1 MTKKIDQM
9 AVRFRSL
16 ADGDGIAFKWESSL
30 DKILTAGNYAV
41 EIEHYG
47 ADVGLPIKGCG
58 TEHSIVGTLVVT
70 DSGALGN
77 KQGDRVIGQVLTF
90 TLRES
95 KETSIY
101 TRTYAGGEWS
111 EWCSLARTG
120 MYDEITNADALY
132 STVTSLASATKELE
146 ENLVYGIKQVVDADK
161 VQISTTNG
169 DGCVKDTLEI
179 PAVTTKKAGVMTAAD
194 KAKLNNDVPYP
205 QETGTMV
212 TSADKKYIYRGSG
225 DTDVVAGL
233 YWQAWPKTVDLRVK
247 KWGMSTNDE
256 VSVLSMP
263 AATTESAG
271 VMSAEDKNNLDI
283 IAFRDIYKASHI
295 DETLAKAGILLSDG
309 TIDTISPSV
318 PNWRT
323 FDKVKFESGLYI
335 NPSVGIGEGYCN
347 YVTFDGNY
355 NVIRFGKSV
364 SEMVLHK
371 ETTEEYVS
379 VCVYKLDECYIGGN
393 CSEKVNVL
401 SENVDSLQTL
411 VIERLEFPFQGY
423 IDKNGEFVSHI
434 LHQTTDFISCTSL
447 EVSLHW
453 KISVLNSSFINF
465 YDVDKNWI
473 GILSNAFIEDGTFT
487 NRIIK
492 VPKEA
497 YYVRVSANN
506 EESYSG
512 RFVPKFVPD
521 RKKATVERNVNF
533 VGQSIWWYDGKQLAT
548 GIGGGVIAN
557 GYQALLK
564 EKFSFLSDTGTAYCY
579 SGFSLGA
586 LTDNDTS
593 SICNKMD
600 TWAESINALWTL
612 DTITNDFKRNIP
624 IGNISDYNNS
634 TGKTTYYGALRLFSD
649 KIQELSG
656 DDKIVIVSNALRRN
670 SGGYTSV
677 SENTVGHTL
686 VDYEKALLE
695 VAVLNGWWF
704 VDQFRLSGIADETI
718 NLTTIDGLHLN
729 NLGYKLAVLPWVN
742 TINILAR

>member
-1 MTKKIDQM
+1 M
-9 AVRFRSL
+9 AVRYRSL

-30 DKILTAGNYAV
+30 NKILTAGNYAV

-47 ADVGLPIKGCG
+47 VDVGLPIEDCG
-58 TEHSIVGTLVVT
+58 TVHSIVGTLVVT

-132 STVTSLASATKELE
+132 STVSSLVSTTKELE
-146 ENLVYGIKQVVDADK
+146 DNLVYGIKQVVDADK

-179 PAVTTKKAGVMTAAD
+179 
-194 KAKLNNDVPYP
+194 
-205 QETGTMV
+205 
-212 TSADKKYIYRGSG
+212 
-225 DTDVVAGL
+225 
-233 YWQAWPKTVDLRVK
+233 
-247 KWGMSTNDE
+247 
-256 VSVLSMP
+256 P

-335 NPSVGIGEGYCN
+335 NPSVGIGGGYCN

-379 VCVYKLDECYIGGN
+379 VCVYKLDECYIGCN
-393 CSEKVNVL
+393 SSEKVNVL

-453 KISVLNSSFINF
+453 KIAVLNSSFINF

-512 RFVPKFVPD
+512 RFVPKSVPD

-557 GYQALLK
+557 GYQTLLK
-564 EKFSFLSDTGTAYCY
+564 EKFTFLSDTGTAYCY

-586 LTDNDTS
+586 LTHNDTS

-634 TGKTTYYGALRLFSD
+634 TGKTSYYGALRLFSD

-656 DDKIVIVSNALRRN
+656 DDKIVIVSNALRRD

-677 SENTVGHTL
+677 SGNAVGHTL